1 MIAIPN
7 TLIIGDG
14 TVLDVLRRPESGLGG
29 GALVVGKRIRSG
41 FSVAG
46 CSRQWRVA

>member
-14 TVLDVLRRPESGLGG
+14 TVLDVIRWTESGLGG
-29 GALVVGKRIRSG
+29 GALVTGKRIRSG
-41 FSVAG
+41 LSVAG
-46 CSRQWRVA
+46 CSR